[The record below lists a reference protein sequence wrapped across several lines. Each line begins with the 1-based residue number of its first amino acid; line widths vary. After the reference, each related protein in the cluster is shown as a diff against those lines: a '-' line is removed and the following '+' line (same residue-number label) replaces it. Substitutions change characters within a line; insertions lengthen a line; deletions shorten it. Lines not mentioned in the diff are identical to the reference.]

1 MATGKSS
8 KPLEYDLTNMSSTND
23 TKRADGYDDY
33 DVIAP
38 FYDIEHAQFD
48 EDLDLYQNYAELCG
62 PGSPL
67 LELACGSGRLLAPLA
82 AEGYTLVGV
91 DSSAAML
98 ALARQNAQAAG
109 VEQQITLVQQDIRS
123 LCLPQRFHL
132 AFCALGSF
140 AHLTTRKAQREALA
154 SVRTHL
160 APRGTFILDIS
171 NEDARYMERLSGQV
185 LHQGT
190 WKRENGSLL
199 THFVS
204 PASST
209 GRHLLELT
217 HFYDEHLQGGSLQR
231 TIVTTYLYLFERG
244 EMELLLEEAGF
255 SVKEVFGDYS
265 MGPFTLESPRMIFIA
280 EAR

>member
-1 MATGKSS
+1 MNNA
-8 KPLEYDLTNMSSTND
+8 NN
-23 TKRADGYDDY
+23 AADDY
-33 DVIAP
+33 DAIAP

-67 LELACGSGRLLAPLA
+67 LELACGSGRLLVSLA
-82 AEGYTLVGV
+82 EEGYTLIGV

-98 ALARQNAQAAG
+98 ALARQHAQAAG
-109 VEQQITLVQQDIRS
+109 VEQQITLVQQDMRS
-123 LCLPQRFHL
+123 LHQPQKFHL

-140 AHLTTRKAQREALA
+140 AHLITRKAQREALA
-154 SVRTHL
+154 SVRAQL

-171 NEDARYMERLSGQV
+171 NEDARYMERMGGQV

-209 GRHLLELT
+209 SSHLLELT
-217 HFYDEHLQGGSLQR
+217 HFYDEHLQGGPLQR
-231 TIVTTYLYLFERG
+231 TVITTYLYLFERG

-255 SVKEVFGDYS
+255 SVKEVFGDHS
-265 MGPFTLESPRMIFIA
+265 MGPFTLESPRMIFVA

>member
-1 MATGKSS
+1 VSKAKNTNNAKTG
-8 KPLEYDLTNMSSTND
+8 
-23 TKRADGYDDY
+23 DDY
-33 DVIAP
+33 DLIAP

-67 LELACGSGRLLAPLA
+67 LELACGSGRLLVPLA
-82 AEGYTLVGV
+82 SEGYALVGV

-98 ALARQNAQAAG
+98 DLARQNARQAG
-109 VEQQITLVQQDIRS
+109 VEQHITLVQQDIRS
-123 LCLPQRFHL
+123 LHLEQKFHL

-140 AHLTTRKAQREALA
+140 AHLTTRKAQRQALA
-154 SVRTHL
+154 SVRAHM
-160 APRGTFILDIS
+160 APHGSFILDIS

-209 GRHLLELT
+209 SSHLLELT
-217 HFYDEHLQGGSLQR
+217 HFYDEHLQGGPLQR
-231 TIVTTYLYLFERG
+231 TIITTYLYLFERG
-244 EMELLLEEAGF
+244 EIELLLEEAGF
-255 SVKEVFGDYS
+255 TIKEVFGDYS
-265 MGPFTLESPRMIFIA
+265 MGPFTLESPRMIFIT